1 MVKLTPRD
9 AIIYVMVMVSASD
22 REMDD
27 AELARIGAI
36 IRTLPAFRG
45 FEQSKTLAVAQDCQK
60 WLQRENGLAEILD
73 AVSAAIPE
81 TAHDMAYA
89 LAVDIAI
96 ANLKVKPEEVRLLQI
111 LREKLTLDRA
121 TVSAIERAAKAR
133 HRTL

>member
-1 MVKLTPRD
+1 MKKLTPQE
-9 AIIYVMVMVSASD
+9 AIIYLMVIVSASD

-36 IRTLPAFRG
+36 VRTLPAFRG
-45 FEQSKTLAVAQDCQK
+45 FEQSLTLAVAQDCQQ

-73 AVSAAIPE
+73 AASAAIPE

-111 LREKLTLDRA
+111 LRERLKLDRA

-133 HRTL
+133 HRTF